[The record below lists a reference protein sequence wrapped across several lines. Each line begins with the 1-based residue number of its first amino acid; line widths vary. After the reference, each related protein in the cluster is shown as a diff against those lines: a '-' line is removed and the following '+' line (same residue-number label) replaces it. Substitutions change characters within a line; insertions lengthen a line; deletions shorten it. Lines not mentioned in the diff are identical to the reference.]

1 MSVIA
6 GRLPARVAALSAFQA
21 AGIFNE
27 ADLFAC
33 AALLNAIAAPP
44 DLEAAI
50 VLGLALA
57 VRAPREGHV
66 CVELADVAQR
76 MAGYGAG
83 GSLSWPEPANWIR
96 VLRAC
101 PELVSEAAAAHNMPR
116 HPLVLADGRLY
127 LARAWADELQLATRL
142 TAWAQQPV
150 IVAPE
155 PHYTAGLSPDQ
166 LAAMQL
172 LLAGRFGVLTG
183 GPGSGKTTTIARV
196 LLDLLHDAPAA
207 FQFAVAAPTGKAASR
222 LHEVLLAAC
231 RQAGA
236 PESVLLRV
244 QAAHASTLHR
254 LLGYAPQR
262 AEGRYKFNA
271 ANPLALDLLIMD
283 EASMVSLPLMARTVA
298 ALRADAR
305 LLLVGDPDQLVS
317 VEAGSVLADI
327 VRVPPAMRT
336 HPVLR
341 RVARLTQS
349 HRFVPGSAMAAL
361 AASMDA
367 GDAEA
372 TLAVLSAARADVRW
386 IDPAADA
393 AQLLE
398 LKHEV
403 GRHAQQIAAQAAAG
417 NALGA
422 LASLFFLRTLCAHRH
437 GQWGV
442 NEWNGLIE
450 RQVHPAGGE
459 RWFVGLPVM
468 VTSNDAKLELFNG
481 DIGVVVHH
489 NGQRRVAFS
498 DANESAQS
506 VRYFSPAQ
514 LGSTEP
520 VHAMTIH
527 KSQGSEFAQVVVVL
541 PPAGSRLLTREL
553 LYTAFTRARQSLTVV
568 GTAAALRTAVATPV
582 ARASGL
588 SQQLLEARLLEEPAP
603 ERGVSA
609 TQK

>member
-1 MSVIA
+1 MNVIA
-6 GRLPARVAALSAFQA
+6 GRLPPRVAMLAAFKD
-21 AGIFNE
+21 AGILNA
-27 ADLFAC
+27 ADLFLC
-33 AALLNAIAAPP
+33 DALLNAVAAPA
-44 DLEAAI
+44 DLDAAI

-66 CVELADVAQR
+66 CVELADIAER
-76 MAGYGAG
+76 LAGYVASG
-83 GSLSWPEPANWIR
+83 GLAWPQPADWIR
-96 VLRAC
+96 ALSAC
-101 PELVSEAAAAHNMPR
+101 PALVSDAASAHSLPR
-116 HPLVLADGRLY
+116 RPLVLADGRLY
-127 LARAWADELQLATRL
+127 LARAWEDELQLAARL
-142 TAWAQQPV
+142 TQWARQPA
-150 IVAPE
+150 IVSPAPL
-155 PHYTAGLSPDQ
+155 YTAGISPDQ

-172 LLAGRFGVLTG
+172 LLAGQLGVLTG

-196 LLDLLHDAPAA
+196 LLDLLHVAPPA

-236 PESVLLRV
+236 PENVLLRV
-244 QAAHASTLHR
+244 QAAHSSTLHR
-254 LLGYAPQR
+254 LLGYAPQH
-262 AEGRYKFNA
+262 AGTRYKFNA
-271 ANPLALDLLIMD
+271 SNPLACDLLIVD
-283 EASMVSLPLMARTVA
+283 EASMVSLPLMARVVA
-298 ALRADAR
+298 ALRPDAR

-327 VRVPPAMRT
+327 VRVPPAKGT

-361 AASMDA
+361 AASMAA
-367 GDAEA
+367 GDADA
-372 TLAVLSAARADVRW
+372 TLAVLSSARADVRW
-386 IDPAADA
+386 IDPLADA
-393 AQLLE
+393 EQLRALE
-398 LKHEV
+398 LEV
-403 GRHAQQIAAQAAAG
+403 GRHAQQIAAHAAAG
-417 NALGA
+417 DAVAALN
-422 LASLFFLRTLCAHRH
+422 SLFFLRTLCAHRH
-437 GQWGV
+437 GAGGV
-442 NEWNGLIE
+442 NAWNTLIE
-450 RQVHPAGGE
+450 RQVHPAAGE

-468 VTSNDAKLELFNG
+468 VTSNDAKLDLFNG

-489 NGQRRVAFS
+489 NGGRRVAFL
-498 DANESAQS
+498 DASESEQP

-553 LYTAFTRARQSLTVV
+553 LYTAFTRARKSLTVV
-568 GTAAALRTAVATPV
+568 GTAAALRSAVTTPV

-588 SQQLLEARLLEEPAP
+588 SQQLLTAAPVEAPTP
-603 ERGVSA
+603 RGAASA
-609 TQK
+609 TKT

>member
-6 GRLPARVAALSAFQA
+6 GQLPARVAMLGAFHE

-27 ADLFAC
+27 SDLFASD
-33 AALLNAIAAPP
+33 ALLNAIAAPL
-44 DLEAAI
+44 DLDAAI

-66 CVELADVAQR
+66 CVELADIAQR
-76 MAGYGAG
+76 LAGYGAA
-83 GSLSWPEPANWIR
+83 GSLSWPAPADWIR

-101 PELVSEAAAAHNMPR
+101 PALVSEAAAAHNMPR
-116 HPLVLADGRLY
+116 RPLVLADGRLY

-142 TAWAQQPV
+142 TAWAQQP
-150 IVAPE
+150 ALDAAE

-166 LAAMQL
+166 LAAMKL
-172 LLAGRFGVLTG
+172 LLAGRLGVLTG

-196 LLDLLHDAPAA
+196 LLDLLQGAPAT
-207 FQFAVAAPTGKAASR
+207 FQFAVGAPTGKAASR

-236 PESVLLRV
+236 PESVLQRV

-254 LLGYAPQR
+254 LLGYVPLR

-271 ANPLALDLLIMD
+271 ANPLPLDLLIMD
-283 EASMVSLPLMARTVA
+283 EVSMVSLPLMARTVA

-327 VRVPPAMRT
+327 VRVPSAGRT
-336 HPVLR
+336 HPVLQ

-349 HRFVPGSAMAAL
+349 HRFVPGSSMAAL
-361 AASMDA
+361 AASMAA

-393 AQLLE
+393 GQLRE
-398 LKHEV
+398 LQREV
-403 GRHAQQIAAQAAAG
+403 GRHAQHIAAQAAAG
-417 NALGA
+417 DAPAA
-422 LASLFFLRTLCAHRH
+422 LASLFFLRTLCAHRL
-437 GQWGV
+437 GAWGV
-442 NEWNGLIE
+442 NEWNALIE
-450 RQVHPAGGE
+450 RQVHPAAGE
-459 RWFVGLPVM
+459 EWFVGLPVM
-468 VTSNDAKLELFNG
+468 VTSNDAKLGLFNG
-481 DIGVVVHH
+481 DIGVVVQH

-553 LYTAFTRARQSLTVV
+553 LYTAFTRARKSLTVV
-568 GTAAALRTAVATPV
+568 GTAAALRSAVTTPV

-588 SQQLLEARLLEEPAP
+588 SQQLLAAAPVEAPAP
-603 ERGVSA
+603 GGSA
-609 TQK
+609 GANQK